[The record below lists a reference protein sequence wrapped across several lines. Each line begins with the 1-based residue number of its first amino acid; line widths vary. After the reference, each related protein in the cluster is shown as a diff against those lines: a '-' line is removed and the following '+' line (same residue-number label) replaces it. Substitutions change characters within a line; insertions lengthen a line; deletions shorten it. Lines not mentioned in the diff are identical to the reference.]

1 MVLLFGGEA
10 NKICVKISGKMGA
23 ISGGGGKGPFGQ
35 APEEIYVG
43 AKQSEIVTICYPEH
57 RPIAS
62 PADADYPGCR

>member
-1 MVLLFGGEA
+1 
-10 NKICVKISGKMGA
+10 MGA